1 MRALRIPLILSCATR
16 WLIDVW
22 RSKTIAR
29 APRCDALRDAIQSA
43 RNVYEYNR
51 LVVRLFEGR
60 KVEEELRYAA
70 SEASREGQA
79 TK

>member
-1 MRALRIPLILSCATR
+1 MAELTRGDRRQAPELRETMPYVLQF
-16 WLIDVW
+16 
-22 RSKTIAR
+22 KTHEM
-29 APRCDALRDAIQSA
+29 
-43 RNVYEYNR
+43 VYEYIR